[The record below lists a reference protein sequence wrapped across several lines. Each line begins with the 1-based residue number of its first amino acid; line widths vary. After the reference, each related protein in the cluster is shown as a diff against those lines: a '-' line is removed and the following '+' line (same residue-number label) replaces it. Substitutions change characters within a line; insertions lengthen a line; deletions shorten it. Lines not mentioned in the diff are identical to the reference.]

1 MELTNKPVIPISN
14 PDGTPLPYRV
24 FDPCIWNKDG
34 VYYSLSGGTLPHEPS
49 GKRTRANFLFKSK
62 DLINW
67 EYLHPFIEGDRFTL
81 IGDDGA
87 CPYFWPIGDRHI
99 LLFFSH
105 MSGGQAL
112 LGDYDSSRDK
122 FIVTSHQDFNFGAY
136 GPSGVHATSE
146 TPDGRSGIAVLLFAM
161 DSKGLAK
168 QVLRRVGQCILTS
181 PTTACFSGLDSD
193 EKINLGNA
201 IRFFGD
207 GFQVSKKI
215 NDKKIWR
222 IPVMEGEFV
231 IEDKT
236 SITKGI
242 GGGNILI
249 IGDSN
254 QEVLKSAEA
263 AVKEMRKVN
272 NIILPFPG
280 GIVRSGSKVGSK
292 YKSLIASTN
301 DAYCPTLK
309 GITKTKLSKSNE
321 SVLEIV
327 IDGINEKDISLAMKK
342 GINIICKKFNKGNK
356 SISAGN
362 YGGKLGP
369 HHFHLRDVM
378 K

>member
-1 MELTNKPVIPISN
+1 MIINGIKIENTFAEAFPMKAVRLIITADSRYWLKQAVNNMTGFATSVIAC
-14 PDGTPLPYRV
+14 G
-24 FDPCIWNKDG
+24 CEAG
-34 VYYSLSGGTLPHEPS
+34 
-49 GKRTRANFLFKSK
+49 
-62 DLINW
+62 
-67 EYLHPFIEGDRFTL
+67 IEKEIR
-81 IGDDGA
+81 
-87 CPYFWPIGDRHI
+87 
-99 LLFFSH
+99 S
-105 MSGGQAL
+105 
-112 LGDYDSSRDK
+112 
-122 FIVTSHQDFNFGAY
+122 
-136 GPSGVHATSE
+136 SE

-181 PTTACFSGLDSD
+181 PTTACFSGLESD
-193 EKINLGNA
+193 EKIDLGNA
-201 IRFFGD
+201 IRYFGD

-236 SITKGI
+236 SIANGI

-254 QEVLKSAEA
+254 QEVLKSSEA

-327 IDGINEKDISLAMKK
+327 IDGTNEKDISLAMKK
-342 GINIICKKFNKGNK
+342 GINIICKKFNKGIR

-369 HHFHLRDVM
+369 YHFHLRDIM

>member
-1 MELTNKPVIPISN
+1 MIINGIKIENTFAEAFPMKAVRLIITADSRYWLKQAVNNMTGFATSVIAC
-14 PDGTPLPYRV
+14 G
-24 FDPCIWNKDG
+24 CEAG
-34 VYYSLSGGTLPHEPS
+34 
-49 GKRTRANFLFKSK
+49 
-62 DLINW
+62 
-67 EYLHPFIEGDRFTL
+67 IEKEIR
-81 IGDDGA
+81 
-87 CPYFWPIGDRHI
+87 
-99 LLFFSH
+99 S
-105 MSGGQAL
+105 
-112 LGDYDSSRDK
+112 
-122 FIVTSHQDFNFGAY
+122 
-136 GPSGVHATSE
+136 SE

-181 PTTACFSGLDSD
+181 PTTACFSGLESD
-193 EKINLGNA
+193 EKIDLGNA
-201 IRFFGD
+201 IRYFGD

-236 SITKGI
+236 SIANGI

-254 QEVLKSAEA
+254 QEVLKSSEA

-327 IDGINEKDISLAMKK
+327 IDGTNEKDISLAMKK
-342 GINIICKKFNKGNK
+342 GINIICKKFNKGIR

-369 HHFHLRDVM
+369 YHFHLRNIM

>member
-1 MELTNKPVIPISN
+1 MIINGIKIENTFAEAFPMKVVRLIITADSKYW
-14 PDGTPLPYRV
+14 L
-24 FDPCIWNKDG
+24 KQA
-34 VYYSLSGGTLPHEPS
+34 
-49 GKRTRANFLFKSK
+49 AN
-62 DLINW
+62 N
-67 EYLHPFIEGDRFTL
+67 
-81 IGDDGA
+81 
-87 CPYFWPIGDRHI
+87 
-99 LLFFSH
+99 
-105 MSGGQAL
+105 
-112 LGDYDSSRDK
+112 
-122 FIVTSHQDFNFGAY
+122 VTGF
-136 GPSGVHATSE
+136 ATSVIACGCE
-146 TPDGRSGIAVLLFAM
+146 AGVEKEIKSSKTPDGRSGIAVLLFAM

-181 PTTACFSGLDSD
+181 PTTACFSGLESN
-193 EKINLGNA
+193 EKINLGSA

-236 SITKGI
+236 SITNGI

-249 IGDSN
+249 IGNSN
-254 QEVLKSAEA
+254 GEVLKSAEA
-263 AVKEMRKVN
+263 AVKEMKKVN

-342 GINIICKKFNKGNK
+342 GINIICKKFNKGIK

>member
-1 MELTNKPVIPISN
+1 MIINGIKIENTFAEAFRMKAVRLIITADSKYWLKEAVNNMTGFATSVIAC
-14 PDGTPLPYRV
+14 G
-24 FDPCIWNKDG
+24 CEAG
-34 VYYSLSGGTLPHEPS
+34 
-49 GKRTRANFLFKSK
+49 
-62 DLINW
+62 
-67 EYLHPFIEGDRFTL
+67 IEKEIR
-81 IGDDGA
+81 
-87 CPYFWPIGDRHI
+87 
-99 LLFFSH
+99 S
-105 MSGGQAL
+105 
-112 LGDYDSSRDK
+112 
-122 FIVTSHQDFNFGAY
+122 
-136 GPSGVHATSE
+136 SE

-181 PTTACFSGLDSD
+181 PTTACFSGLESD
-193 EKINLGNA
+193 EKIDLGNA
-201 IRFFGD
+201 IRYFGD

-236 SITKGI
+236 SITNGI

-309 GITKTKLSKSNE
+309 GITKTKLSKNNE

-327 IDGINEKDISLAMKK
+327 IDGTNEKDISLAMKK
-342 GINIICKKFNKGNK
+342 GINIICKKFNKGIK

-369 HHFHLRDVM
+369 YHFHLRNIM

>member
-1 MELTNKPVIPISN
+1 MIINGIKIENTFAEAFPMKAVRLIITADSKYWLKQAINNMTGFATSVIAC
-14 PDGTPLPYRV
+14 G
-24 FDPCIWNKDG
+24 CEAG
-34 VYYSLSGGTLPHEPS
+34 
-49 GKRTRANFLFKSK
+49 
-62 DLINW
+62 
-67 EYLHPFIEGDRFTL
+67 IEKEIR
-81 IGDDGA
+81 
-87 CPYFWPIGDRHI
+87 
-99 LLFFSH
+99 S
-105 MSGGQAL
+105 
-112 LGDYDSSRDK
+112 
-122 FIVTSHQDFNFGAY
+122 
-136 GPSGVHATSE
+136 SE

-181 PTTACFSGLDSD
+181 PTTACFSGLESD
-193 EKINLGNA
+193 EKIDLGNA
-201 IRFFGD
+201 IRYFGD

-236 SITKGI
+236 SIANGI

-254 QEVLKSAEA
+254 QEVLKSSEA

-309 GITKTKLSKSNE
+309 GVTKTKLSKSNE

-327 IDGINEKDISLAMKK
+327 IDGTNEKDISLAMKK
-342 GINIICKKFNKGNK
+342 GINIICKKFNKGIR

-369 HHFHLRDVM
+369 YHFHLRDIM

>member
-1 MELTNKPVIPISN
+1 MIINGIKIENTFAEAFPMKVVRLIITADSKYW
-14 PDGTPLPYRV
+14 L
-24 FDPCIWNKDG
+24 KQA
-34 VYYSLSGGTLPHEPS
+34 
-49 GKRTRANFLFKSK
+49 AN
-62 DLINW
+62 N
-67 EYLHPFIEGDRFTL
+67 
-81 IGDDGA
+81 
-87 CPYFWPIGDRHI
+87 
-99 LLFFSH
+99 
-105 MSGGQAL
+105 
-112 LGDYDSSRDK
+112 
-122 FIVTSHQDFNFGAY
+122 VTGF
-136 GPSGVHATSE
+136 ATSVIACGCE
-146 TPDGRSGIAVLLFAM
+146 AGVEKEIKSSKTPDGRSGIAILLFAM

-181 PTTACFSGLDSD
+181 PTTACFSGLESN
-193 EKINLGNA
+193 EKINLGSA

-236 SITKGI
+236 SITNGI

-249 IGDSN
+249 IGNSN
-254 QEVLKSAEA
+254 GEVLKSAEA
-263 AVKEMRKVN
+263 AVKEMKKVN

-327 IDGINEKDISLAMKK
+327 IDGTNEKDISLAMKK
-342 GINIICKKFNKGNK
+342 GINIICKKFNKGIR

-369 HHFHLRDVM
+369 YHFHLRDII

>member
-1 MELTNKPVIPISN
+1 MIINGIKIENTFAEAFPMKVVRLIITADSKYW
-14 PDGTPLPYRV
+14 L
-24 FDPCIWNKDG
+24 KQA
-34 VYYSLSGGTLPHEPS
+34 
-49 GKRTRANFLFKSK
+49 AN
-62 DLINW
+62 N
-67 EYLHPFIEGDRFTL
+67 
-81 IGDDGA
+81 
-87 CPYFWPIGDRHI
+87 
-99 LLFFSH
+99 
-105 MSGGQAL
+105 
-112 LGDYDSSRDK
+112 
-122 FIVTSHQDFNFGAY
+122 VTGF
-136 GPSGVHATSE
+136 ATSVIACGCE
-146 TPDGRSGIAVLLFAM
+146 AGVEKEIKSSQTPDGRSGIAVLLFAM

-181 PTTACFSGLDSD
+181 PTTACFSGLESD
-193 EKINLGNA
+193 EKINLGSA

-207 GFQVSKKI
+207 GFQVSKRI
-215 NDKKIWR
+215 NHKKIWR

-236 SITKGI
+236 SITNGI

-249 IGDSN
+249 IGNSN
-254 QEVLKSAEA
+254 GEVLKSAEA
-263 AVKEMRKVN
+263 AVKEMKKVN

-342 GINIICKKFNKGNK
+342 GINIICKKFNKGIK

>member
-1 MELTNKPVIPISN
+1 MIINGIKIENTFAEAFPMKAVRLIITADSKYWLKQAVNNMTGFATSVIAC
-14 PDGTPLPYRV
+14 G
-24 FDPCIWNKDG
+24 CEAG
-34 VYYSLSGGTLPHEPS
+34 
-49 GKRTRANFLFKSK
+49 
-62 DLINW
+62 
-67 EYLHPFIEGDRFTL
+67 IEKEIR
-81 IGDDGA
+81 
-87 CPYFWPIGDRHI
+87 
-99 LLFFSH
+99 S
-105 MSGGQAL
+105 
-112 LGDYDSSRDK
+112 
-122 FIVTSHQDFNFGAY
+122 
-136 GPSGVHATSE
+136 SE

-181 PTTACFSGLDSD
+181 PTTACFSGLESD
-193 EKINLGNA
+193 EKIDLGNA
-201 IRFFGD
+201 IRYFGD

-309 GITKTKLSKSNE
+309 GITKTKLSKNNE

-327 IDGINEKDISLAMKK
+327 IDGTNEKDISLAMKK
-342 GINIICKKFNKGNK
+342 GINIICKKFNKGIK
-356 SISAGN
+356 AISAGN

-369 HHFHLRDVM
+369 YHFHLRNIM

>member
-1 MELTNKPVIPISN
+1 MIINGIKIENTFAEAFPMKAVRLIITADSKYWLKQAVNNMTGFATSVIAC
-14 PDGTPLPYRV
+14 G
-24 FDPCIWNKDG
+24 CEAG
-34 VYYSLSGGTLPHEPS
+34 
-49 GKRTRANFLFKSK
+49 
-62 DLINW
+62 
-67 EYLHPFIEGDRFTL
+67 IEKEIR
-81 IGDDGA
+81 
-87 CPYFWPIGDRHI
+87 
-99 LLFFSH
+99 S
-105 MSGGQAL
+105 
-112 LGDYDSSRDK
+112 
-122 FIVTSHQDFNFGAY
+122 
-136 GPSGVHATSE
+136 SE

-181 PTTACFSGLDSD
+181 PTTACFSGLESD
-193 EKINLGNA
+193 EKIDLGNA
-201 IRFFGD
+201 IRYFGD

-236 SITKGI
+236 SITNGI

-309 GITKTKLSKSNE
+309 GITKTKLSKNNE

-327 IDGINEKDISLAMKK
+327 IDGTNEKDISLAVKK
-342 GINIICKKFNKGNK
+342 GINIICKKFNKGIK

-369 HHFHLRDVM
+369 YHFHLRNIM